1 MSVTVKYVYTA
12 EEGKEIVNFTDWTK
26 TLSEAEQKEISNAH
40 SRHVTATKLK
50 VNTGA
55 LTISYT
61 PELTYTW
68 ATQEAA
74 DAGVGED
81 PTWESYQNRYLA
93 ENNIK
98 LEITKE

>member
-12 EEGKEIVNFTDWTK
+12 EEGKEIVNFTDWSQ

-40 SRHVTATKLK
+40 ARHVTATKLK
-50 VNTGA
+50 VNAGV

>member
-1 MSVTVKYVYTA
+1 MSVTVKYIYTSA
-12 EEGKEIVNFTDWTK
+12 DGKEIVNFVDWSK
-26 TLSEAEQKEISNAH
+26 TLSEAEQKEIANA
-40 SRHVTATKLK
+40 SARYKVATKLK
-50 VNTGA
+50 VNAG
-55 LTISYT
+55 LLEISYT

-81 PTWESYQNRYLA
+81 PTWESYQARYLA